1 MADRAEPSGAID
13 SSPTQPG
20 PSPRQYRIVA
30 AEGVASNLASQ
41 LTAAAV
47 VLPFIA
53 VALGGPLLAATLIYP
68 VFTLAN
74 LTGAVMTPRILS
86 SGRSSK
92 TMLAVAVAGL
102 AVLTAANAVG
112 SAVLGEGMATG
123 FVATAAA
130 IGFLAGVST
139 VCFLDVVAG
148 ALQPGQ
154 QSRLPVLQSSL
165 GAALV
170 LLVTFLDRWIFGSEG
185 GASDHIR
192 LLWLGAL
199 ALLVAAGTCLL
210 LQAAPRPKPTA
221 MRLRGGLRRGFAL
234 ARRTPWLRRYL
245 LVQTLFLTVSLG
257 SAFYSAHGATMHGGV
272 GGSLHLIVAVSSV
285 GLLVFAVVW
294 APLRPRITLRG
305 MYWLAGGLA
314 FLAAS
319 LCIVA
324 EMFRLTS
331 APWIYGIVLAMAAVS
346 ALAVSTAKQVWL
358 LRNAGDDRLLIISF
372 SQMVV
377 GVASAL
383 IAGGLAALAHVQG
396 AIWPVWLVLVLDVL
410 AMTMIRWA
418 PRLRM
423 ADVADHHHPAHF

>member
-1 MADRAEPSGAID
+1 MDHQLQQLTRLGLEFDGSRSTSYDGPFHDPPVQGSRYRAQARHVAAREPPGGKGTGAMADRLDPSGAID
-13 SSPTQPG
+13 PTPARPG

-30 AEGVASNLASQ
+30 IEGVASNLANQ

-102 AVLTAANAVG
+102 AVLTGANAVG
-112 SAVLGEGMATG
+112 SALLGEQMATG

-130 IGFLAGVST
+130 LGFLAGVST

-210 LQAAPRPKPTA
+210 LEAAPGRS
-221 MRLRGGLRRGFAL
+221 RR
-234 ARRTPWLRRYL
+234 RRA
-245 LVQTLFLTVSLG
+245 SG
-257 SAFYSAHGATMHGGV
+257 
-272 GGSLHLIVAVSSV
+272 
-285 GLLVFAVVW
+285 
-294 APLRPRITLRG
+294 
-305 MYWLAGGLA
+305 
-314 FLAAS
+314 AAS
-319 LCIVA
+319 ARDSRWPAGRPGC
-324 EMFRLTS
+324 
-331 APWIYGIVLAMAAVS
+331 AATCS
-346 ALAVSTAKQVWL
+346 CRRS
-358 LRNAGDDRLLIISF
+358 S
-372 SQMVV
+372 
-377 GVASAL
+377 
-383 IAGGLAALAHVQG
+383 
-396 AIWPVWLVLVLDVL
+396 
-410 AMTMIRWA
+410 
-418 PRLRM
+418 
-423 ADVADHHHPAHF
+423 